1 MKNKTLLLTKTLIKN
16 GDGLGIGD
24 NGRWIKVLLIGVMAA
39 GLLPLLIMMMVGV
52 ARLVDNLRII
62 GQEGIVLGFALALS
76 SVIIFIFGIF
86 YIISSFY
93 FSGDIESLLQLP
105 LKPSQIVSAKF
116 LAVLLYEYLFT
127 ALIYLPVMIFFGIK
141 TSAGPLFYLYGLVI
155 FAFVPVIPLAVASVL
170 VMLIMR
176 FTNVSK
182 NKDIFKITGGV
193 LAIVIGLSFNMIL
206 QRVMT
211 GISLEEL
218 ESLLAEGSNS
228 LAFLA
233 AGLFPSAAW
242 AVKAL
247 IAPAT
252 LAGFLNLLLFFGVSA
267 AVFALLM
274 VLGERIYFKGVVG
287 LYETGSKRHM
297 ITGVQL
303 DRAAAPG
310 SQFKTYAMTEL
321 KLLFRTPIYFLNCV
335 LINFIWP
342 IFFIFPVLSGST
354 DLSFLSEVEG
364 YLADPAGWNV
374 LMAGAFAMSLFLGGS
389 NAVTPTAI
397 SREGQGFYIK
407 KYLPMSYKTQLLA
420 KTCSGF
426 VLGLVSL
433 FIMVIFAVAFMR
445 LPLLPAML
453 ILGTAWLGILAT
465 SLTGILIDL
474 MNPKLKWNSE
484 QQAVKQ
490 NMNVLYNMLLG
501 AGGAALTIFAAIRFS
516 IGWVPALLLLILT
529 FGAVNGVLY
538 ALLGSFGVRRFVRL
552 QG

>member
-16 GDGLGIGD
+16 GEGLGIGD
-24 NGRWIKVLLIGVMAA
+24 NSRWTKVLVIGVMAA

-52 ARLVDNLRII
+52 SRLVDNLRII
-62 GQEGIVLGFALALS
+62 GQEGIVLGFALALT

-93 FSGDIESLLQLP
+93 FSGDIESLLPLP
-105 LKPSQIVSAKF
+105 LKPSQIVGAKF

-127 ALIYLPVMIFFGIK
+127 ALIYLPVMIIFGIK
-141 TSAGPLFYLYGLVI
+141 TAAGPLYYFYGLVI
-155 FAFVPVIPLAVASVL
+155 FAFVPVIPLAAASVL

-176 FTNVSK
+176 FTNVSR
-182 NKDIFKITGGV
+182 NKDIFKIIGGV
-193 LAIVIGLSFNMIL
+193 LAIFIGLSFNMIL

-218 ESLLAEGSNS
+218 ESLLAEGNNS
-228 LAFLA
+228 LAVLA
-233 AGLFPSAAW
+233 TGLFPSAAW
-242 AVKAL
+242 AVEAL
-247 IAPAT
+247 ITPAT
-252 LAGFLNLLLFFGVSA
+252 LHGFLQILLFSGVSA
-267 AVFALLM
+267 VTFMLLM
-274 VLGERIYFKGVVG
+274 VLGEWIYFRGVVG
-287 LYETGSKRHM
+287 MSETGSKRHK
-297 ITGVQL
+297 GAALQL
-303 DRAAAPG
+303 DRAAAPA

-342 IFFIFPVLSGST
+342 IFFIFPALSGST
-354 DLSFLSEVEG
+354 DLSFLADVEG
-364 YLADPAGWNV
+364 YLADPATWNI
-374 LMAGAFAMSLFLGGS
+374 LLAGAFALCLFLGGS

-397 SREGQGFYIK
+397 SREGQGFYLK

-420 KTCSGF
+420 KTFSGF

-433 FIMVIFAVAFMR
+433 IVMVIFAVVFMR
-445 LPLLPAML
+445 LPMLLALL
-453 ILGTAWLGILAT
+453 ILGTAWLGILVT
-465 SLTGILIDL
+465 SLSGILIDL
-474 MNPKLKWNSE
+474 INPKLKWNSE

-501 AGGAALTIFAAIRFS
+501 AGGAALTIFAALRFS
-516 IGWVPALLLLILT
+516 IGWVSALLLLILS
-529 FGAVNGVLY
+529 FGAISGVLY